1 VTPNLV
7 KIRNTWGS
15 AKLKGVR
22 FFAGGQGFSPF
33 QLPYHYTL
41 TPDCLC
47 SCMCTANN
55 ARCYFPSGTDKYT
68 RQELFSVPILIVTLL
83 TLTLTLTLTIALI
96 LPILT
101 ITITPRTEN
110 SLEQI
115 NYLFLETE
123 NIICG
128 KQL

>member
-1 VTPNLV
+1 
-7 KIRNTWGS
+7 
-15 AKLKGVR
+15 
-22 FFAGGQGFSPF
+22 
-33 QLPYHYTL
+33 
-41 TPDCLC
+41 
-47 SCMCTANN
+47 MCTANN
-55 ARCYFPSGTDKYT
+55 ARCYFPSGTYKKYT

-83 TLTLTLTLTIALI
+83 TLTLTVTLTIALI
-96 LPILT
+96 LTILT
-101 ITITPRTEN
+101 ITITPRMEN